1 VFVLSCKLVNLFDKM
16 APAIHTKHMLHS
28 YTFALKINLIILL
41 VSSLIGCSSIQSALP
56 KSANPLADDDISKD
70 LDYVCERAKPETILK
85 TVEVP
90 AQVSE
95 PVIIKPSDKDGD
107 GVYDENDHCP
117 NTEEAKKVDQR
128 GCPAIL
134 LTMHGINF
142 NTDSSKILPDSESL
156 LAQAKAALQD
166 SVGVSVI
173 IEGHTDNTAG
183 YSYNQLLSERRAKA
197 VMEFLVANG
206 IEKERLISVGKG
218 ENSPVSTNN
227 TKEGRYQNRRVE
239 LRTVGTAFI
248 KQEK

>member
-1 VFVLSCKLVNLFDKM
+1 MLILSF
-16 APAIHTKHMLHS
+16 
-28 YTFALKINLIILL
+28 
-41 VSSLIGCSSIQSALP
+41 SSCASLQSSS
-56 KSANPLADDDISKD
+56 NPLTNNDISKD
-70 LDYVCERAKPETILK
+70 LDYVCEQPKPEIIIK
-85 TVEVP
+85 TVEVAAATP
-90 AQVSE
+90 A

-107 GVYDENDHCP
+107 GVYDENDLCP
-117 NTEEAKKVDQR
+117 NTEAGKQVDQR

-142 NTDSSKILPDSESL
+142 NTDSSKILADSESI

-197 VMEFLVANG
+197 VLEYLVAHG
-206 IEKERLISVGKG
+206 IESERLVSVGKG
-218 ENSPVSTNN
+218 ESSPASNNNS
-227 TKEGRYQNRRVE
+227 KEGRYQNRRVE

>member
-1 VFVLSCKLVNLFDKM
+1 VA
-16 APAIHTKHMLHS
+16 APVA
-28 YTFALKINLIILL
+28 
-41 VSSLIGCSSIQSALP
+41 
-56 KSANPLADDDISKD
+56 
-70 LDYVCERAKPETILK
+70 
-85 TVEVP
+85 
-90 AQVSE
+90 E
-95 PVIIKPSDKDGD
+95 PVIIQPSDKDGD
-107 GVYDENDHCP
+107 GVYDENDRCP
-117 NTEEAKKVDQR
+117 NTEAAKQVDQR

-156 LAQAKAALQD
+156 LAQAKAALDD

-197 VMEFLVANG
+197 VLEYLVANG
-206 IEKERLISVGKG
+206 IEKERLVSVGKG
-218 ENSPVSTNN
+218 ENSPVSSNN
-227 TKEGRYQNRRVE
+227 SKEGRYQNRRVE